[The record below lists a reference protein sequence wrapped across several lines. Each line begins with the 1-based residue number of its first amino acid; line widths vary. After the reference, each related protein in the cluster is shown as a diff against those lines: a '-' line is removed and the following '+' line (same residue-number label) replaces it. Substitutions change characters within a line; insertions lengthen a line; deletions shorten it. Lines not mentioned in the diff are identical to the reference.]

1 MACTRAGGQVSL
13 YELVLFLPRIY
24 LLLFDLL
31 ICWNR
36 RAEKKKHIKE
46 TSNVGLFWAEH
57 LFPARRN
64 SGDRIASCLVSLSVY
79 AVGVADLPYIDDE

>member
-1 MACTRAGGQVSL
+1 M
-13 YELVLFLPRIY
+13 
-24 LLLFDLL
+24 
-31 ICWNR
+31 
-36 RAEKKKHIKE
+36 
-46 TSNVGLFWAEH
+46 GLFWAEH